1 MKNPGGI
8 LAALLGGAVVG
19 AALGILLAP
28 DKGSET
34 RLRISDEY
42 ENAKEK
48 LIDALKEKGIN
59 LSRSELDDL
68 VDEITSD
75 IEDTLA

>member
-28 DKGSET
+28 EKGSET
-34 RLRISDEY
+34 RLRIIDEY
-42 ENAKEK
+42 ETAKEK
-48 LIDALKEKGIN
+48 LIDALKDKGIN
-59 LSRSELDDL
+59 LSKSELDEL
-68 VDEITSD
+68 VDEVKSD
-75 IEDTLA
+75 VEEALA